1 VKALLQTRAP
11 QDTRPVVIMAEDEG
25 RFGRI
30 DRPRRCWAPKPLRP
44 TVPRQ
49 IVREFVYVFAA
60 VCAQLGRLT
69 SLILPTADTDMMN
82 VFLTHVAREFA
93 GYFIILVVDRAG
105 WHTTARLTVPENLR
119 LLPQPARSPELN
131 PAEHVWEDL
140 REKNLANKSFSSLRP
155 LEHRLCE
162 GLTQLAADPKRVRSL
177 TDFPYMR
184 VTL

>member
-1 VKALLQTRAP
+1 
-11 QDTRPVVIMAEDEG
+11 MAEDEG

-49 IVREFVYVFAA
+49 VVRESVYVFAA

-69 SLILPTADTDMMN
+69 TLLLPMANTEMMA
-82 VFLTHVAREFA
+82 VFLAHVAKEFPE
-93 GYFIILVVDRAG
+93 YFIIMLVDRAG
-105 WHTTARLTVPENLR
+105 WHTTQHLSIPENIR

-131 PAEHVWEDL
+131 PAEHIWEEV
-140 REKNLANKSFSSLRP
+140 REKTIANKSFRSLRAV
-155 LEHRLCE
+155 EKTLCE
-162 GLTQLAADPKRVRSL
+162 GLTHWAADPARVQSL